1 MNFLNYEAR
10 AKIALAGGAFDW
22 RETPIGRNDGGLLAD
37 AQKFLRPKWWK
48 RTQPF
53 DEQGREIIGLVER
66 AGLGTL
72 QIRDEVSEEFKR
84 KRDAAIKLNDK
95 PSEGLTGSEL
105 AGRQRDREGADEDL
119 APAENETINAWFSR
133 LATAVD
139 FAGPKKPFIDVVRSY
154 ASRFRGDSLARTT
167 LDAKLVKTFLQQLAK

>member
-22 RETPIGRNDGGLLAD
+22 RETPIGRNDGLIAD
-37 AQKFLRPKWWK
+37 ARKFLQPHWW
-48 RTQPF
+48 RNSEPRN
-53 DEQGREIIGLVER
+53 ERGEILRILDR

-72 QIRDEVSEEFKR
+72 VDTTEEFKR
-84 KRDAAIKLNDK
+84 KRELQKKNNDK

-105 AGRQRDREGADEDL
+105 AGRQRDREGADEL
-119 APAENETINAWFSR
+119 APGEGESINQWFAR

-139 FAGPKKPFIDVVRSY
+139 FTGPKKPFIDVVRSY